1 MIQALLQKL
10 MTKNITDKMTRFFSS
25 ENDENLQNLIW
36 PCFASVDP

>member
-25 ENDENLQNLIW
+25 ENDENHLNLIW
-36 PCFASVDP
+36 RCFASVDP